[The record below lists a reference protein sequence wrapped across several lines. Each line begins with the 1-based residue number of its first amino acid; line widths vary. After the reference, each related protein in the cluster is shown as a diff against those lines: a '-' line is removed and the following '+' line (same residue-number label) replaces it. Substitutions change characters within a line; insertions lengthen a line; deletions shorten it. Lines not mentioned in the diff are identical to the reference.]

1 MTSDTGLP
9 TVRTL
14 DHIGL
19 TVPNIA
25 AATRFLVDVLGF
37 LVVYSYAPGDSTGE
51 MQERQFARHP
61 QSRIE
66 RITALRLGTLNL
78 ELFEFS
84 APDQRRVV
92 PRSSDWG
99 GAHLAFYVDDL
110 DTALDHL
117 RCHGAQVLGEP
128 MQLSG
133 PESGPRN
140 QFIFALAPGGLMLE
154 LITYPEGK
162 AYEHTTSRRLFDPRT
177 HETWSPSS

>member
-1 MTSDTGLP
+1 MTSSPGLP

-14 DHIGL
+14 DHVGL
-19 TVPNIA
+19 TVPDIS

-37 LVVYSYAPGDSTGE
+37 DEVYSYVPPDGAGE
-51 MQERQFARHP
+51 VQERQFGRHP

-78 ELFEFS
+78 ELFEFR

-110 DTALDHL
+110 DAALGHL
-117 RCHGAQVLGEP
+117 RRHGAQVLGEP
-128 MQLSG
+128 MELGG
-133 PESGPRN
+133 PESGTRN
-140 QFIFALAPGGLMLE
+140 RFIFVLAAGGLTLE
-154 LITYPEGK
+154 LITYPDGK
-162 AYEHTTSRRLFDPRT
+162 AYEQTTRRRLFDPRT
-177 HETWSPSS
+177 HEPWSASA